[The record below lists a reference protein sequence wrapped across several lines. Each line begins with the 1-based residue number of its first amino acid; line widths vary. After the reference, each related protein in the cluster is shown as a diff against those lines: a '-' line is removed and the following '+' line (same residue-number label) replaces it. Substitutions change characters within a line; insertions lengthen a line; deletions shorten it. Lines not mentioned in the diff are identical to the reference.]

1 MTTKVPIELSSTPSI
16 SDGGNATAISI
27 DSSENSTF
35 SGDVTITSSTSN
47 KPELKITNT
56 NADANPSYLKFI
68 KDSASPAD
76 NDELGRI
83 YMYGDDDAGNS
94 TEAVLIRGIMTDV
107 SNGSEDSTL
116 EFFTQKAG
124 SQTSTLTL
132 ASGNVGIGTAPST
145 DLHISGANDNTNGQL
160 KITGTSGGD
169 AQIAFT
175 TDTNGRGMYLDDSD
189 TNAFK
194 IYGGAGKG
202 SNEFVISNSGA
213 VTTAGSLTVND
224 YINSTDLAGS
234 GFRNVNST
242 AAGNLTNST
251 SLRELKENIVDMSL
265 GLSDVLKLKP
275 REFDWKD
282 AVEYGTQDIGFV
294 ADEVF
299 DVSPKLAT
307 YKVGDK
313 TKDNLQGVKYDT
325 MTSLLTKAI
334 QELSAKNDAL
344 EARIKTLEDA

>member
-1 MTTKVPIELSSTPSI
+1 MTAADGNYIFEVNGSEKMRLSST
-16 SDGGNATAISI
+16 GQ
-27 DSSENSTF
+27 
-35 SGDVTITSSTSN
+35 
-47 KPELKITNT
+47 L
-56 NADANPSYLKFI
+56 
-68 KDSASPAD
+68 
-76 NDELGRI
+76 
-83 YMYGDDDAGNS
+83 
-94 TEAVLIRGIMTDV
+94 
-107 SNGSEDSTL
+107 
-116 EFFTQKAG
+116 
-124 SQTSTLTL
+124 
-132 ASGNVGIGTAPST
+132 GIGTSPST